1 MMGVM
6 AKQGDSAPIEFSG
19 VRHCPLAVA
28 LVGIV
33 LAPLI
38 VWLFTHSVAA
48 QRETIAV
55 ARATGGLVLQ
65 TLQLA
70 LAVTAIVVGWLAVFG
85 RMRWRD
91 LGFRYGD
98 IGGALLY
105 SLVAWVVISGAAV
118 LSGVIAGGAVR
129 MDAAWVEAPRQVA
142 GRLIAQFAGNALCEE
157 LIWRGFLVPQVY
169 FLLGRIGS
177 SRGRLFVAA
186 VVAAALFALYHIP
199 MDASKGTAAPEHAV
213 LFAVRFL
220 SGLLLTAVWLLS
232 GNLLIAVACHSLM
245 NEPSPL
251 FGGGQTDALRAVV
264 ALGTLAWYWGWSFGG
279 RYARST

>member
-1 MMGVM
+1 MTMHGETT
-6 AKQGDSAPIEFSG
+6 QTEFPG
-19 VRHCPLAVA
+19 VRHCPPGVA
-28 LVGIV
+28 LVAIF

-98 IGGALLY
+98 IGAALLY
-105 SLVAWVVISGAAV
+105 SLVGWAVISGAAAF
-118 LSGVIAGGAVR
+118 SGVIAGGGVR
-129 MDAAWVEAPRQVA
+129 IDAAWVEAPRQVV
-142 GRLIAQFAGNALCEE
+142 GRLIAQIAGNALCEE
-157 LIWRGFLVPQVY
+157 LIWRGFLVPQVH
-169 FLLGRIGS
+169 FLLARIGS
-177 SRGRLFVAA
+177 SRSRLFVAA
-186 VVAAALFALYHIP
+186 IIAAVLFALYHIP
-199 MDASKGTAAPEHAV
+199 MDASKGTTGSAHAV

-232 GNLLIAVACHSLM
+232 GNLLIAVACHSLI

-251 FGGGQTDALRAVV
+251 FAGGQTDALRAIV
-264 ALGTLAWYWGWSFGG
+264 ALGTLAWYWGWSYGG
-279 RYARST
+279 RYARNT